1 MFRVFAALLGVM
13 LLGPWSARAGET
25 AWETL
30 FEERVGTVVA
40 VNYTIER
47 EIDRQRS
54 NAVGLVVDD
63 EGLIV
68 LLSSA
73 FPDWLPVD
81 RVTGL
86 EVQLPRSRGERF
98 TAEYL
103 GQDYLN
109 GWHYVRAAPEA
120 WGRMR
125 SIRSFPVAVPRV
137 GEILWG
143 VCLTDETLDFMPY
156 FRDGRLSAA
165 QAFPLLTGFLTADVA
180 TPGGP
185 VFDRRGHFAGWAG
198 LANPVEREMWI
209 AGEVYRVNLRN
220 NIESHAFLF
229 AEEFLAQLGRLP
241 PAPDAGPRP
250 WLGVAGL
257 QPLDR
262 DTAEFLGLEDQ
273 GAVVVSEILPGSPAA
288 AAGFQ
293 PRDIVVAVEGE
304 RLRRFKP
311 DSVVQVALE
320 RAIRGTAV
328 GQSMN
333 FTVVRG
339 EEELDLTATLAQGPT
354 PVREAARE
362 YFPSL
367 GAAPLR
373 RGWPTRSPAPSPR
386 TTPSSPSSTAPTS
399 RTTATCATSAAST
412 SWSPAYSFMI
422 RVRVPGGV
430 CHPARSGW
438 RWTASPPPSPTA
450 PSSSPPARPSSS
462 TASSRATSSD
472 HARDQRGP
480 LDTIAACGDVN
491 RNVMCNP
498 NPYQSKVHAE
508 VLKVA
513 QASATTSPRARAYH
527 EIWLDGEK
535 KGRQST
541 REEEEEPIY
550 GKTYLPRKFKI
561 VVAVPPSNDVDIYA
575 NDLGF
580 IAIVEDGE
588 TRRLQRRR
596 RRRHGHDPRQRG
608 NLSAPRRR

>member
-367 GAAPLR
+367 GITLRELVMDDALARRVDFASMRGVLAAFVQPN
-373 RGWPTRSPAPSPR
+373 SPP
-386 TTPSSPSSTAPTS
+386 
-399 RTTATCATSAAST
+399 SAAGLQPGDWILEVDSIPLDSYATAREAFSRLAANEDPEREYVLLVSRNNET
-412 SWSPAYSFMI
+412 SLL
-422 RVRVPGGV
+422 RVR
-430 CHPARSGW
+430 
-438 RWTASPPPSPTA
+438 
-450 PSSSPPARPSSS
+450 
-462 TASSRATSSD
+462 
-472 HARDQRGP
+472 
-480 LDTIAACGDVN
+480 
-491 RNVMCNP
+491 
-498 NPYQSKVHAE
+498 
-508 VLKVA
+508 
-513 QASATTSPRARAYH
+513 
-527 EIWLDGEK
+527 
-535 KGRQST
+535 
-541 REEEEEPIY
+541 
-550 GKTYLPRKFKI
+550 
-561 VVAVPPSNDVDIYA
+561 
-575 NDLGF
+575 
-580 IAIVEDGE
+580 
-588 TRRLQRRR
+588 RR
-596 RRRHGHDPRQRG
+596 
-608 NLSAPRRR
+608 